1 MVWLVEPPVASSA
14 TIPFTTTYNHP
25 LQEGQYPAERL
36 VAGECFSDVVV
47 EVAKL
52 DVHSRGEAIVW
63 ARERGFAP
71 EPRNGNGR
79 K

>member
-1 MVWLVEPPVASSA
+1 MIRPAWTSLMAPDVYKRQELGLAPNTVRNHVA
-14 TIPFTTTYNHP
+14 TIY
-25 LQEGQYPAERL
+25 
-36 VAGECFSDVVV
+36 
-47 EVAKL
+47 AKL

>member
-1 MVWLVEPPVASSA
+1 LAPNTVRNHVA
-14 TIPFTTTYNHP
+14 TIY
-25 LQEGQYPAERL
+25 
-36 VAGECFSDVVV
+36 
-47 EVAKL
+47 AKL